1 MGWLRKQRDL
11 IGLVV
16 VWGIL
21 LQSLALS
28 FTTALHAASLVSGP
42 FEASIIC
49 TSRGVAVA
57 PGDTKQSNNSSD
69 CQCCQMSCR
78 QACGGACGGG
88 LLPTFARVPLPSSAV
103 LAVAT
108 ARLDVRAP
116 EPARHATAQP
126 RAPPRA

>member
-21 LQSLALS
+21 LQSLVLA
-28 FTTALHAASLVSGP
+28 FTTGLHAATLTSEP

-49 TSRGVAVA
+49 TSRGVAVT
-57 PGDTKQSNNSSD
+57 PDEKKQSNNSSG
-69 CQCCQMSCR
+69 CQCCHMSCR

-88 LLPTFARVPLPSSAV
+88 ILPAFARVALPSSTVIAV
-103 LAVAT
+103 ST
-108 ARLDVRAP
+108 PRLDARAP
-116 EPARHATAQP
+116 EPAWQATAQP